1 MVGVEELVDRWRD
14 FISSAV
20 AELKAVRSDAWQ
32 RPSIYPGWT
41 AHDLLAHLSST
52 VQAIP
57 RLVDAAFSEPR
68 PEPAEPFDEDRWN
81 AGQVRRRRD
90 LAANDLIDEFQ
101 RGGAELSRALN
112 ERVLRRIDLQRVV
125 PIGAGRGNSL
135 GDVLEEQLD
144 HQRRHLADLLES
156 VAP

>member
-1 MVGVEELVDRWRD
+1 MVGVEKLVDRWRV
-14 FISSAV
+14 FTSSAV

-32 RPSIYPGWT
+32 QPSIYPGWT

-81 AGQVRRRRD
+81 AGQIRRRRD
-90 LAANDLIDEFQ
+90 LPEKELIEEFQ
-101 RGGAELSRALN
+101 RGAAELSRVIH
-112 ERVLRRIDLQRVV
+112 ERVFGPAELQRVV
-125 PIGAGRGNSL
+125 PIGAGRGHAL
-135 GDVLEEQLD
+135 GEVLEEQLG

-156 VAP
+156 VG

>member
-1 MVGVEELVDRWRD
+1 MVGAEELIDRWRD
-14 FISSAV
+14 FTSSAL

-32 RPSIYPGWT
+32 LPSAYPGWT
-41 AHDLLAHLSST
+41 THDLLAHLSST
-52 VQAIP
+52 LQAIP

-68 PEPAEPFDEDRWN
+68 PGPAEPFDEDRWN
-81 AGQVRRRRD
+81 ASQVRRRRD
-90 LAANDLIDEFQ
+90 LAADDLIGEFQ
-101 RGGAELSRALN
+101 RGAADLSRALT
-112 ERVLRRIDLQRVV
+112 ELVVRRTDLQRVV